1 MADFSFASLTT
12 AVVGIASTEIFQ
24 VQSESN
30 FTISPTIGSIS
41 VVNISGMN
49 MDLTVTSARPGWLT
63 GRRPQ
68 SGQIYPRGVYNK

>member
-41 VVNISGMN
+41 VVNISRMN

-68 SGQIYPRGVYNK
+68 SGQMYPRGVYNK

>member
-49 MDLTVTSARPGWLT
+49 MDLIVTSARPGWLT

-68 SGQIYPRGVYNK
+68 SGQMYPRGVYNK